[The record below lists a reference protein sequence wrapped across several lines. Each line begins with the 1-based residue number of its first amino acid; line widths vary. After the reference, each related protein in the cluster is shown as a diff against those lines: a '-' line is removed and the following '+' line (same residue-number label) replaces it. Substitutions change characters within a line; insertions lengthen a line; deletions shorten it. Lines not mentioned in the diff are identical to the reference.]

1 MMWNAV
7 ALSDRFSIHC
17 HLYPVVENPYGMSPA
32 LYASASIVV
41 GFILLTWSADRF
53 VGGAAATAKN
63 WGISPM
69 LIGLTVVSI
78 GTSAPEILVS
88 LMSAVQGHTD
98 IAVGNAIGSN
108 IVNIALVLGLT
119 ALIAP
124 LPVKPALAK
133 REIPW
138 LVLVTLVAGA
148 CLMNSYLG
156 LIESLVLLGGMVITL
171 YLIIKWQ
178 KSHPDEPLAEVED
191 IEAMPAG
198 RAYLE
203 LVGGLALLLV
213 SAQLLVSG
221 AREIA
226 TLMGISELIIGL
238 TVVAIGTSLPEL
250 AASVASAM
258 RGHHDIALG
267 NVVGSNIFNLL
278 AVLAMPGLVSP
289 GPLNEQVF
297 ARDYPVMLA
306 LTVLLAVMAMVGKK
320 PKKLGRFA
328 GIVLLASYV
337 GYACWL
343 YLQSA

>member
-1 MMWNAV
+1 MTSA
-7 ALSDRFSIHC
+7 F
-17 HLYPVVENPYGMSPA
+17 
-32 LYASASIVV
+32 YASAAIVV

-88 LMSAVQGHTD
+88 LMSAIQGYTE

-108 IVNIALVLGLT
+108 IVNIGMVLGLT

-124 LPVKPALAK
+124 VSVKPALAK

-148 CLMNSYLG
+148 CLMNNYLG
-156 LIESLVLLGGMVITL
+156 LTESLVLLCGMAITL
-171 YLIIKWQ
+171 YLMIKWQ
-178 KSHPDEPLAEVED
+178 KTHPDEPLTEVDD
-191 IEAMPAG
+191 IEPMPKG
-198 RAYLE
+198 RAYVQ
-203 LVGGLALLLV
+203 LVGGLVLLLI
-213 SAQLLVSG
+213 SAQILVWG
-221 AREIA
+221 ATEIA

-250 AASVASAM
+250 AASVASAL
-258 RGHHDIALG
+258 RGHDDIALG

-278 AVLAMPGLVSP
+278 AVLAMPGLVAP
-289 GPLNEQVF
+289 GPLDPSVF
-297 ARDYPVMLA
+297 SRDYPVMLA
-306 LTVLLAVMAMVGKK
+306 LTVLLAVIALVGKK
-320 PKKLGRFA
+320 PKKIGRFA
-328 GIVLLASYV
+328 GVIFLAC
-337 GYACWL
+337 YAAYAIWL
-343 YLQSA
+343 YLQST

>member
-1 MMWNAV
+1 MTSA
-7 ALSDRFSIHC
+7 F
-17 HLYPVVENPYGMSPA
+17 
-32 LYASASIVV
+32 YASAAIVV

-88 LMSAVQGHTD
+88 LMSAIQGYTE

-108 IVNIALVLGLT
+108 IVNIGMVLGLT

-124 LPVKPALAK
+124 VSVKPALAK

-148 CLMNSYLG
+148 CLMNNYLG
-156 LIESLVLLGGMVITL
+156 LPESLVLLGGMAITL
-171 YLIIKWQ
+171 YLMIKWQ
-178 KSHPDEPLAEVED
+178 KTHPDEPLTEVDD
-191 IEAMPAG
+191 IEPMPKG
-198 RAYLE
+198 RAYVQ
-203 LVGGLALLLV
+203 LVGGLVLLLI
-213 SAQLLVSG
+213 SAQILVWG
-221 AREIA
+221 ATEIA

-250 AASVASAM
+250 AASVASAL
-258 RGHHDIALG
+258 RGHDDIALG

-278 AVLAMPGLVSP
+278 AVLAMPGLVAP
-289 GPLNEQVF
+289 GPLDPSVF
-297 ARDYPVMLA
+297 SRDYPVMLA
-306 LTVLLAVMAMVGKK
+306 LTVLLAVIAMVGKK
-320 PKKLGRFA
+320 PKKIGRFA
-328 GIVLLASYV
+328 GVIFLSC
-337 GYACWL
+337 YAAYAIWL
-343 YLQSA
+343 YLQST

>member
-1 MMWNAV
+1 MVWNAV
-7 ALSDRFSIHC
+7 ALPDRFSIHC
-17 HLYPVVENPYGMSPA
+17 HLYPVVENPFGMSPA

-41 GFILLTWSADRF
+41 GFVLLTWSADRF

-88 LMSAVQGHTD
+88 LMSAIQGHTD

-148 CLMNSYLG
+148 CLINSYLG
-156 LIESLVLLGGMVITL
+156 LTESLVLLGGMVVTL

-191 IEAMPAG
+191 IEGMPAG
-198 RAYLE
+198 RAYLALFGGLVLLLISAQM
-203 LVGGLALLLV
+203 LVGGAK
-213 SAQLLVSG
+213 
-221 AREIA
+221 EIA
-226 TLMGISELIIGL
+226 ALMGISELIIGL

-289 GPLNEQVF
+289 GSLNEQVF

-328 GIVLLASYV
+328 GIMLLACYV
-337 GYACWL
+337 GYASWL
-343 YLQSA
+343 YMQSA